1 MRNDAALPPAFF
13 DMLRNEILPELLGAG
28 EDSLAAYE
36 QGRTPDGASNNF
48 TNYMLG
54 CAYWDNSFTRLK
66 RACVGDN
73 SFFNHSVYNNV
84 LEVYAVIEGKR
95 ISFYISRVHP
105 DSRVPRSAKGIKR
118 LLHAPI
124 FQNREFLSSQIKEI
138 VRCYGIYTIGVDL
151 DAENGIGKV
160 TFDMLLPA
168 NDNGCYAVTCETLY
182 DATISNISTAIPEPD
197 RKAIVSRVSSK
208 GLANSDHSD
217 REPAPEHLE
226 RKKLKRNQQDLKPAE
241 KAKK

>member
-13 DMLRNEILPELLGAG
+13 DMLRTEILPELLGAG

-36 QGRTPDGASNNF
+36 QGRTPDGTSNF

-54 CAYWDNSFTRLK
+54 CAYWDNFFTRLK
-66 RACVGDN
+66 RACAGDK
-73 SFFNHSVYNNV
+73 SLFKHSVHNNV
-84 LEVYAVIEGKR
+84 LEVYTIIDGKR
-95 ISFYISRVHP
+95 ISFYVSRVQP
-105 DSRVPRSAKGIKR
+105 DSRIPRSGKGIKR

-124 FQNREFLSSQIKEI
+124 FQNQEFLSDQIREI
-138 VRCYGIYTIGVDL
+138 VRHQGIYTIGVDL

-168 NDNGCYAVTCETLY
+168 NDKGCHALTCETLY
-182 DATISNISTAIPEPD
+182 DATISTIPATIAEHGKKP
-197 RKAIVSRVSSK
+197 IVTRASSK
-208 GLANSDHSD
+208 GLAKPGHSD
-217 REPAPEHLE
+217 REPAPERLE
-226 RKKLKRNQQDLKPAE
+226 KKKLKRNQQDSKPAE

>member
-1 MRNDAALPPAFF
+1 MRNNVALPPAFF
-13 DMLRNEILPELLGAG
+13 DMLRTEILPELLGAG

-36 QGRTPDGASNNF
+36 QGRTPDGTINF

-66 RACVGDN
+66 RACVGDK
-73 SFFNHSVYNNV
+73 SLFKHSVHNNV
-84 LEVYAVIEGKR
+84 LEVYTTIDGKR
-95 ISFYISRVHP
+95 ISFYISRVQP
-105 DSRVPRSAKGIKR
+105 DSRIPRSGKGIKR

-124 FQNREFLSSQIKEI
+124 FQNQEFLSDQIREI
-138 VRCYGIYTIGVDL
+138 VRHQGIYTIGVDL

-160 TFDMLLPA
+160 TFDMLLPT
-168 NDNGCYAVTCETLY
+168 NDKGCHALTCETLY
-182 DATISNISTAIPEPD
+182 DATISNISTTIPEPEK
-197 RKAIVSRVSSK
+197 KAIVTRAPSK
-208 GLANSDHSD
+208 DLAESDHSD
-217 REPAPEHLE
+217 RETAPEHFE